1 MVLYLT
7 YWFPNRQRGRIMSL
21 FVMAVPL
28 AGIIGGPLSGLI
40 MSELHGAMG
49 LAGWQ
54 WLFLVEGAP
63 AILLGLAAYF
73 VLDDRPADA
82 RWLSDAEKARIAA
95 ALADAPKQHGGGAHG
110 PVRLAQVLT
119 NPRIYLMSA
128 IYFSVFLGLNA
139 IGFWI
144 PTLLRQVGVHSIS
157 HIGWL
162 SGGISACTAVGIV
175 LIGRHSDR
183 RMERRWHVA
192 ASGLAVSASFLLL
205 PLAAHSVALTVA
217 ALVVA
222 SVSIYSTLS
231 LFWTIP
237 TLYLQ
242 KDAMAAGVAT
252 ITAIGA
258 IGGAVSPS
266 LVGLLKTSTGSVYAG
281 LAVVGVV
288 LALGMLALLR
298 VVRPQPASA
307 PRQVEAAA
315 GR

>member
-1 MVLYLT
+1 M
-7 YWFPNRQRGRIMSL
+7 
-21 FVMAVPL
+21 
-28 AGIIGGPLSGLI
+28 
-40 MSELHGAMG
+40 
-49 LAGWQ
+49 
-54 WLFLVEGAP
+54 
-63 AILLGLAAYF
+63 
-73 VLDDRPADA
+73 
-82 RWLSDAEKARIAA
+82 
-95 ALADAPKQHGGGAHG
+95 
-110 PVRLAQVLT
+110 RLAQVLT

-139 IGFWI
+139 VGFWI
-144 PTLLRQVGVHSIS
+144 PTLLRHVGVYSIS

-192 ASGLAVSASFLLL
+192 ASASFLLL

-222 SVSIYSTLS
+222 SVGIYSALS